1 MNINSFE
8 IFLEE
13 FKFNIKRHNYSLT
26 RQQIE
31 KLAKKKWMALEDS
44 EKFRF
49 MVMTHTDQVD
59 QQINEFQIND
69 YNFKNEF
76 SEQAIL
82 LKRILQSRN
91 KEFII
96 NTIQIEDWN
105 TNIEA
110 VSLFAIRSQRTS
122 KLLWHTLRDGLINET
137 REAELIKVIE
147 NRLNDQLQFE

>member
-44 EKFRF
+44 QKFRF
-49 MVMTHTDQVD
+49 MVMTHTDQVY

-91 KEFII
+91 REFII
-96 NTIQIEDWN
+96 NTIQIKDWN

-110 VSLFAIRSQRTS
+110 VSLFAIRSERTS

-137 REAELIKVIE
+137 REGEVIKVIE
-147 NRLNDQLQFE
+147 NCLNDQLKFE